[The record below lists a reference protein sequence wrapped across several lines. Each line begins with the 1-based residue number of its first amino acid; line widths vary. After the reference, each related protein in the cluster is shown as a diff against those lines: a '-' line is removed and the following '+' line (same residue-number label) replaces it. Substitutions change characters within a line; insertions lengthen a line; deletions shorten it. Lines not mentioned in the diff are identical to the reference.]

1 MKKFLPLI
9 LLLSL
14 ALVGSAS
21 AYGMY
26 LNCSDSVPV
35 GQMIKCAVDSDFP
48 AGTSFDLVFYQS
60 QYTSTEIDRESMTI
74 QPSQATQYKLFD
86 TTGLKGGQYKI
97 EIQFDGPVP
106 SMRSGSISSELVT
119 VVDRSSELT
128 ITSPMTQ
135 DLSSALFIA
144 GTLKKGGNEGIQLQ
158 VDGESAGHI
167 WGPQYI
173 KTTNLIQSGD
183 GSFSQTV
190 PVTQADNYKV
200 TFSDAKGQ
208 IGIIT
213 FQVTAPTTVTT
224 APVTTVT
231 TKMVTTTK
239 TAALTPIPTTTK
251 SPLPAVIVM
260 GAIGIAAL
268 LIFRMKSGRE

>member
-9 LLLSL
+9 FLLSL

-26 LNCSDSVPV
+26 LNCSQSVPV

-60 QYTSTEIDRESMTI
+60 QYTSTEIDRQSMTI
-74 QPSQATQYKLFD
+74 QPSQSTQYKLFD

-97 EIQFDGPVP
+97 EVQFDGPVP
-106 SMRSGSISSELVT
+106 SMRSDSVSNELVS

-135 DLSSALFIA
+135 NLADALVIT
-144 GTLKKGGNEGIQLQ
+144 GTLKKGGNDGIQLQ
-158 VDGESAGHI
+158 VDGQSSGHV

-173 KTTNLIQSGD
+173 KTENLIQSGD
-183 GSFSQTV
+183 GAFSQKIS
-190 PVTQADNYKV
+190 VTQPDDYTV
-200 TFSDAKGQ
+200 VFSDAKGQ
-208 IGIIT
+208 IASLT
-213 FQVTAPTTVTT
+213 FHVVSPTT
-224 APVTTVT
+224 ATTVPAT
-231 TKMVTTTK
+231 TTTTK
-239 TAALTPIPTTTK
+239 VAATKTSTPTPLPTTK
-251 SPLPAVIVM
+251 SPLPAVLVI
-260 GAIGIAAL
+260 GALGIAVLVAAR
-268 LIFRMKSGRE
+268 IKSGRS

>member
-60 QYTSTEIDRESMTI
+60 QYTSTEIDRQSMTI

-97 EIQFDGPVP
+97 EIQFNGPVP
-106 SMRSGSISSELVT
+106 SMRSDSVSNKLVT
-119 VVDRSSELT
+119 VVDRSNELT

-135 DLSSALFIA
+135 NLAGALVIT
-144 GTLKKGGNEGIQLQ
+144 GSLKKGGNEGIQLK
-158 VDGESAGHI
+158 VDGQSTGHV

-173 KTTNLIQSGD
+173 KTVNQIQSGD
-183 GSFSQTV
+183 GVFSQTIS
-190 PVTQADNYKV
+190 VTQPDDYTV
-200 TFSDAKGQ
+200 VFSDAKGQ
-208 IGIIT
+208 IASLT
-213 FQVTAPTTVTT
+213 FQVVAPTT
-224 APVTTVT
+224 ATTVPPTTT
-231 TKMVTTTK
+231 TKKITTTK
-239 TAALTPIPTTTK
+239 TATPTPLPTTTK
-251 SPLPAVIVM
+251 SPLPAVLVI
-260 GAIGIAAL
+260 GALGIAVLVAAR
-268 LIFRMKSGRE
+268 IKSGRS

>member
-1 MKKFLPLI
+1 MKKFLPL
-9 LLLSL
+9 LLMLSL

-26 LNCSDSVPV
+26 LNCSDTVPV

-106 SMRSGSISSELVT
+106 SMRSDSISSELIS
-119 VVDRSSELT
+119 VVDRSPELT

-135 DLSSALFIA
+135 DLSSALVIA
-144 GTLKKGGNEGIQLQ
+144 GTLKKGGNDGIQLQ

-173 KTTNLIQSGD
+173 KTNNLIQSGD

-190 PVTQADNYKV
+190 PVTQPDNYKV

-213 FQVTAPTTVTT
+213 FKVTSPTTATT
-224 APVTTVT
+224 APVVTAT
-231 TKMVTTTK
+231 TKKITATK
-239 TAALTPIPTTTK
+239 TATLTPIPTPTK
-251 SPLPAVIVM
+251 SPLPAFLVI
-260 GAIGIAAL
+260 GALGLAAL
-268 LIFRMKSGRE
+268 LICRMKSGRA

>member
-1 MKKFLPLI
+1 MR
-9 LLLSL
+9 
-14 ALVGSAS
+14 GS
-21 AYGMY
+21 
-26 LNCSDSVPV
+26 
-35 GQMIKCAVDSDFP
+35 
-48 AGTSFDLVFYQS
+48 
-60 QYTSTEIDRESMTI
+60 
-74 QPSQATQYKLFD
+74 
-86 TTGLKGGQYKI
+86 
-97 EIQFDGPVP
+97 
-106 SMRSGSISSELVT
+106 SS
-119 VVDRSSELT
+119 RLT
-128 ITSPMTQ
+128 
-135 DLSSALFIA
+135 
-144 GTLKKGGNEGIQLQ
+144 
-158 VDGESAGHI
+158 GESAGHI

-208 IGIIT
+208 IGTIT

>member
-1 MKKFLPLI
+1 MKKFLPFL
-9 LLLSL
+9 LLLSF

-26 LNCSDSVPV
+26 LNCSDTVPV

-97 EIQFDGPVP
+97 EIQFNGPVP
-106 SMRSGSISSELVT
+106 SMRSDSISSTLVT
-119 VVDRSSELT
+119 VVDRSPELT
-128 ITSPMTQ
+128 ITSPMMQ
-135 DLSSALFIA
+135 DLSSALVVA
-144 GTLKKGGNEGIQLQ
+144 GTLKKGGNDGIQLQ

-183 GSFSQTV
+183 GSFSQTI
-190 PVTQADNYKV
+190 PVTQPDNYKV

-208 IGIIT
+208 IGILT
-213 FQVTAPTTVTT
+213 FQVTSPTT
-224 APVTTVT
+224 ATTVPVVSAT
-231 TKMVTTTK
+231 TKKVTATK
-239 TAALTPIPTTTK
+239 TATLTPIPTPTK
-251 SPLPAVIVM
+251 SPLPAFLVI
-260 GAIGIAAL
+260 GALGIAAL
-268 LIFRMKSGRE
+268 LICRMKSGQE